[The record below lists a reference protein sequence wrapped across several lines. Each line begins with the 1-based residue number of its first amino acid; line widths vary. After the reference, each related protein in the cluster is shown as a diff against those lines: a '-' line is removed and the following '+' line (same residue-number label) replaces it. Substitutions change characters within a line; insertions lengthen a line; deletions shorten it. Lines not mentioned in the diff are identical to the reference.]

1 MTSCSP
7 SSKRRS
13 GPLADGCLVHIVTP
27 TASGYRVIE
36 VWESEQHWRRFRTE
50 ILTSLLQRSTGEES
64 PDQPPPQQF
73 PVHAV
78 RIAQAK

>member
-1 MTSCSP
+1 
-7 SSKRRS
+7 
-13 GPLADGCLVHIVTP
+13 
-27 TASGYRVIE
+27 VIE
-36 VWESEQHWRRFRTE
+36 VWESEQHWRRFRTK